1 MMIAFQRTQRGQTS
15 ITEEDLKSAILNQ
28 PPGTPELTIMSFKN
42 AEHGTTPGAMSASH
56 SNALS
61 KVDIPAFDWPIA
73 DFPKYKYPLDHFE
86 SLNKGQDERC
96 LAMVEDL
103 VDHCE
108 KRNMPVAGIAVEP
121 IQSDCTTEASA
132 DFFQGLQ
139 QITNRRGIYLMFD
152 ESRTGCG
159 ATGKFWCHENFCLP
173 NRVDAVVFGEKCQL
187 AGFFHS
193 LELSPQERDRIYEP
207 WMGDPVKLYILEAI
221 ISLIE
226 RFNLMKQVQKTGDYL
241 KNGLMDMEVSYY
253 DLIHSTRG
261 MGTILAFDAQCPALR
276 DNIVCHL
283 RKKGVILGQCGSQ
296 GISLRPSLT
305 FTKRHA
311 DIFLQKLEEVIK
323 ETELKKPKND
333 KVEDIIAKYG
343 PPPKPF
349 SRPRVHP
356 CEQAASQKEMKIE
369 KKKKL
374 PCEAKNKKSIRPDI
388 KASDK
393 SDFSDPCDAHLEDW
407 QRECKAMSK
416 GVKKFNPD
424 EKPAKKPV
432 AFDGPGVEPKA

>member
-1 MMIAFQRTQRGQTS
+1 
-15 ITEEDLKSAILNQ
+15 
-28 PPGTPELTIMSFKN
+28 
-42 AEHGTTPGAMSASH
+42 
-56 SNALS
+56 
-61 KVDIPAFDWPIA
+61 
-73 DFPKYKYPLDHFE
+73 
-86 SLNKGQDERC
+86 
-96 LAMVEDL
+96 
-103 VDHCE
+103 
-108 KRNMPVAGIAVEP
+108 MPVAGIAVEP

-374 PCEAKNKKSIRPDI
+374 PCEDETGKSQSKQKKDDEDQPVENKTPVKKESTKSLKEDKKRAKICKRCSPSKTTKSKPKQQMKNVCKPTTRMKKS
-388 KASDK
+388 KKK
-393 SDFSDPCDAHLEDW
+393 SK
-407 QRECKAMSK
+407 RERGTANQ
-416 GVKKFNPD
+416 KK
-424 EKPAKKPV
+424 K
-432 AFDGPGVEPKA
+432 